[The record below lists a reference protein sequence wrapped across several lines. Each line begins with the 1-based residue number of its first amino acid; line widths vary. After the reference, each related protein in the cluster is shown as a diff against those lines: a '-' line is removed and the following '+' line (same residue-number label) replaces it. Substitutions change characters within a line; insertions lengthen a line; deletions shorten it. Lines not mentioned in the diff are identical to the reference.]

1 MGSRDELPDR
11 DKTGTIVGI
20 SITMA
25 DDKNKVTDKA
35 SEIAK
40 NIWLAGVGAYGR
52 AVDEAQGRLEKAGVE
67 PPKLFKDL
75 VKAGAALEEEARDA
89 IEAGQAARSNV
100 EERINRVRD
109 NFNLQRPA
117 RGEDL
122 LALHEKI
129 DRLANRIDELAKA
142 IGAAQKPGAARKTAA
157 RRKKAVAATPAK
169 KRAAAKKA
177 APAKKTAAARKPA
190 KTAAKT
196 AARRTKKAPTRKR
209 STARKAS

>member
-1 MGSRDELPDR
+1 
-11 DKTGTIVGI
+11 
-20 SITMA
+20 MA

-52 AVDEAQGRLEKAGVE
+52 AVDEAQGRLEKAGME
-67 PPKLFKDL
+67 PPKLFRDL

-89 IEAGQAARSNV
+89 IEAGQAARNSV
-100 EERINRVRD
+100 EDRINKVRD

-129 DRLANRIDELAKA
+129 DRLSNRIDALTEALNAS
-142 IGAAQKPGAARKTAA
+142 GAVKPARKTPARKKKAA
-157 RRKKAVAATPAK
+157 TKSTASRKTPARKKAATPRK
-169 KRAAAKKA
+169 KSA
-177 APAKKTAAARKPA
+177 
-190 KTAAKT
+190 
-196 AARRTKKAPTRKR
+196 
-209 STARKAS
+209 

>member
-1 MGSRDELPDR
+1 
-11 DKTGTIVGI
+11 
-20 SITMA
+20 MA

-67 PPKLFKDL
+67 PPKLFREL

-89 IEAGQAARSNV
+89 IEAGQAARSSV
-100 EERINRVRD
+100 EDRISRVRE

-129 DRLANRIDELAKA
+129 DRLSNRLDALTDALNA
-142 IGAAQKPGAARKTAA
+142 SGAVKPARK
-157 RRKKAVAATPAK
+157 
-169 KRAAAKKA
+169 
-177 APAKKTAAARKPA
+177 APAKKKKAAAKA
-190 KTAAKT
+190 KTAAKKSSP
-196 AARRTKKAPTRKR
+196 RKRSAPTRR
-209 STARKAS
+209 SS